1 MLSTFPPTE
10 TLVKGE
16 NQWRLK
22 PLPKTALKLF
32 QLCCLCHFPV
42 SFLSCSI
49 PVSSCQMACT
59 WTPNIIKVNIAN
71 SRASK
76 TRQTNNIIVHGV
88 GVLVD
93 VPLNGSNVEPQSLF
107 RNKIMLYINTNFIY
121 NLNIQLKALLL
132 ESIVL
137 IVKEIIKY

>member
-1 MLSTFPPTE
+1 M
-10 TLVKGE
+10 
-16 NQWRLK
+16 
-22 PLPKTALKLF
+22 
-32 QLCCLCHFPV
+32 
-42 SFLSCSI
+42 
-49 PVSSCQMACT
+49 
-59 WTPNIIKVNIAN
+59 NIAN

-132 ESIVL
+132 ENIVL